1 MHALDTRL
9 MTDDLARLDA
19 NELRTRLANLIRG
32 YSRQGSAERA
42 EHVLLHIEAVCLHP
56 DLCPDADQLCAYCR
70 LARHWRLLAER
81 QRQAQSCA
89 QLNPTTLTA

>member
-19 NELRTRLANLIRG
+19 SELRTRLANLIRR
-32 YSRQGSAERA
+32 YSRQGSAELA
-42 EHVLLHIEAVCLHP
+42 ERVLLHIEAVCLHP
-56 DLCPDADQLCAYCR
+56 GLCPDADQLCAYRR

-81 QRQAQSCA
+81 QRRAQTCA
-89 QLNPTTLTA
+89 QLSPATLTA